1 MGLIGLPVG
10 WPDDWP
16 VPPSRSKIIKIHG
29 IIIGSHTCS
38 TLRVAGPAP
47 PVRLVHIDLSRSS
60 QLWHTTGNSSRIR
73 QEVASCHPPSSKIGQ
88 EMLILMRRALSGV
101 HKMLTFLR
109 RYPRR
114 SRLLLARPGLSWCRD
129 YMCRLSQWLFVQCC
143 YVFPASEQLHDNH
156 KLQWRSA
163 MIRYTYYNDSYSTI
177 VISLSHHYSTSH
189 TRHSHMHTHDSL
201 SHTLAL

>member
-1 MGLIGLPVG
+1 M
-10 WPDDWP
+10 
-16 VPPSRSKIIKIHG
+16 
-29 IIIGSHTCS
+29 TCS
-38 TLRVAGPAP
+38 TYEWNQGRRHRSGWI
-47 PVRLVHIDLSRSS
+47 HIDLSWSS

>member
-1 MGLIGLPVG
+1 MQP
-10 WPDDWP
+10 
-16 VPPSRSKIIKIHG
+16 
-29 IIIGSHTCS
+29 
-38 TLRVAGPAP
+38 
-47 PVRLVHIDLSRSS
+47 
-60 QLWHTTGNSSRIR
+60 
-73 QEVASCHPPSSKIGQ
+73 
-88 EMLILMRRALSGV
+88 GV

-129 YMCRLSQWLFVQCC
+129 YVCRLSQWLFVQCC

-201 SHTLAL
+201 SHTLALYSLYIAKRWWAYYMSHQNRPTLPSVVSHWGALGRNGPLKLQCDLCKIPIIGWSDGTKMVDRNVQTKLS